1 MPDRTNQG
9 VDAAGRPT
17 ADYGKM
23 ISGNSGGESFDK
35 ASVERGRQLL
45 SQIPSGSVDTVK
57 QNIETLVSPS
67 LGSIT
72 VPNFNNQLYRDM
84 IVKHDSYPYAV
95 IGVLLQSGFDPNRLS
110 VHVTSPTSIILYD
123 MNGNPTGT
131 IAPVDKD
138 V

>member
-17 ADYGKM
+17 ADYGKT
-23 ISGNSGGESFDK
+23 IAGNSGGESLDM
-35 ASVERGRQLL
+35 ASMDRGRQLF
-45 SQIPSGSVDTVK
+45 SQIRSGSVDTVK
-57 QNIETLVSPS
+57 QNTETLVSPS
-67 LGSIT
+67 LGSIP
-72 VPNFNNQLYRDM
+72 VPNFDNQLYRDM
-84 IVKHDSYPYAV
+84 IVKHGADPYV

-123 MNGNPTGT
+123 MSGNPIGT